1 VARIALLFG
10 ALLIVVGLAGYFG
23 TGAEHVT
30 ALIPAFIG
38 LSLVLLGWIAQ
49 KEKLRMHAMHG
60 AVLVGLVGFIG
71 GVVRLIKP
79 VSTLLSGGEIERP
92 IAVVMT
98 ALMTILCGVFVGL
111 CVKSFIDARRARAQK
126 AETPGG

>member
-10 ALLIVVGLAGYFG
+10 GLLIVVGLAGFLG

-38 LSLVLLGWIAQ
+38 LSLVLLGWIARN
-49 KEKLRMHAMHG
+49 EKLRMHAMHG

-71 GVVRLIKP
+71 GVVRLINP
-79 VSTLLSGGEIERP
+79 ISVLVSGGEIAKPMAP
-92 IAVVMT
+92 IMT
-98 ALMTILCGVFVGL
+98 ALMTVLCGVFVGL
-111 CVKSFIDARRARAQK
+111 CVKSFIDARRARTQK
-126 AETPGG
+126 VETPS